1 MSIAEIQVEDITC
14 FWIDCAAHE
23 YNSYDLVDET
33 VIGKKENQSLRFELK
48 KGEESFE
55 VVIRTTDNGYVF
67 KCEDNDEPEEE
78 YNLRLLK
85 SDNDKELL
93 FIFSDEG
100 EQIYFHISYY

>member
-23 YNSYDLVDET
+23 YNSYDLVEGT
-33 VIGKKENQSLRFELK
+33 VIGKKENNSLRFELK

-55 VVIRTTDNGYVF
+55 VVIRETDEGYVF

-78 YNLRLLK
+78 YKLK
-85 SDNDKELL
+85 LFKGDGDKEFL
-93 FIFSDEG
+93 FIFSDSG
-100 EQIYFHISYY
+100 EQIYFHIM